1 MTQFGDGDNL
11 MAADFIHRILKSLRS
26 VHEPQPPLHH
36 PLVDNQ
42 PQQPSPIPPRD
53 RRIDARFTVRTP
65 CAYELIEGESHEG
78 DTVPG
83 KAYSLNV
90 SSDGILLLLDQK
102 PRSRQLLSIKN
113 PALQWQQTV
122 TLFEVRWATHLPVGT
137 THKRY
142 LVGCHLT
149 FGRFPLFLV
158 QRQHLDRHISGLS
171 L

>member
-1 MTQFGDGDNL
+1 

-26 VHEPQPPLHH
+26 VHHPQPPLHY

-42 PQQPSPIPPRD
+42 PEQPSPIPPRD
-53 RRIDARFTVRTP
+53 RRIDARFPVRTP

-78 DTVPG
+78 GTVPG

-90 SSDGILLLLDQK
+90 SSDGILLLLDQQ

-149 FGRFPLFLV
+149 FGRVPLFLV